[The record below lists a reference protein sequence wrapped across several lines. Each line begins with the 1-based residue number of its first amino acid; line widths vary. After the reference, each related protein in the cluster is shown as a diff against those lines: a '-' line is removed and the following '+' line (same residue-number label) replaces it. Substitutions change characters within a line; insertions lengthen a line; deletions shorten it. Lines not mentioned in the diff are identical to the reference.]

1 VPSDRLKDLEERTR
15 YLPGDV
21 EPRVF
26 ERWES
31 AGIFHPH
38 AQQAADQS
46 FSIAV
51 PPPNVTGVLHMGHA
65 LNGSIQD
72 VLIRLARM
80 RGKRTKW
87 IFGTDH
93 AGIATQVKVE
103 QALAEQ
109 GRSKEDVGR
118 EEFIERVWEWRKD
131 HGSQITEQFKRLGA
145 SLDYGDERF
154 TMDSAYAEAVV
165 EVFVALYE
173 KGLIYRDNYMVNW
186 DPGTRSAISDL
197 EVEQREMQDTLYM
210 VDYPLASGSGSITV
224 ATVRPETML
233 ADTAIAVNPADE
245 RYTRLIGEEAI
256 LPLVGRRLRIIGDE
270 YVKTDFGTGALK
282 ITPGHDP
289 NDFEIGRKHG
299 LEEISVIGEDGRMT
313 EAAGERFAGLTADD
327 AQRAV
332 VKALREGGL
341 LSGTQ
346 PYVHDVPHS
355 HRSGQRIEPLISL
368 QWFCDMEKLA
378 GPAIAAVKSG
388 ELRFHPENP
397 WTGVYLDWLEN
408 IRPWCVSRQL
418 WWGHQ
423 LPVWYREGETHV
435 GAEPPDGEGWE
446 RDPDVLDTWF
456 SSALWPFATL
466 GWPRQTPELRAF
478 YPTDVLSTARDIIF
492 LWVARMVMFG
502 VEFTGELPFR
512 DVPIHSVIQ
521 APDGRRM
528 SKSLGTGIDPLDLID
543 GGPRPPVYKEGGDFP
558 AYGAD
563 ALRFGLLASSSSQ
576 DVRFNEERVRQGRD
590 LANKL
595 WNASRLILLGVQ
607 EGVAPSPDQASGA
620 KRVVPAHEDLPPEDR
635 WILSRLERIT
645 ARTTESL
652 DAFELSAA
660 ALDLYDFFWSELCD
674 WYLELAKP
682 RLYDELVDRTAVSAT
697 LLHCLDRTLRLL
709 HPLMPHVTEEIW
721 SFLPAAD
728 GAEGGLLAVAEWPAP
743 DAARIDAQAEELV
756 GRCIAAVTELR
767 RYRDEAGVKPSAVL
781 PARFA
786 ADGYDGTAAQVAR
799 LARLELSDGDGDA
812 AAEVPVPGGA
822 VQLLASDD
830 FDPGAIAARLAERRD
845 KLADEVGRLEAKLAN
860 ERFVQRA
867 PAEVVQGERD
877 KLADYR
883 AELERLV

>member
-1 VPSDRLKDLEERTR
+1 MPSDRLKDLEERTR
-15 YLPGDV
+15 YQPGDV

-31 AGIFHPH
+31 AGIFHPDAEGD
-38 AQQAADQS
+38 AQES

-72 VLIRLARM
+72 ALIRLARM

-103 QALAEQ
+103 QALADE
-109 GRSKEDVGR
+109 GKTKEDVGR
-118 EEFIERVWEWRKD
+118 EEFVERVWEWRKD
-131 HGSQITEQFKRLGA
+131 HGSQIVEQFKRLGA

-154 TMDSAYAEAVV
+154 TMDPAYAEAVAK
-165 EVFVALYE
+165 VFVALYE

-210 VDYPLASGSGSITV
+210 IDYPLASGSGSVTV

-233 ADTAIAVNPADE
+233 ADTAIAVNPNDE

-313 EAAGERFAGLTADD
+313 EAAGERFAGLTADE

-332 VKALREGGL
+332 VKALRDEGL

-378 GPAIAAVKSG
+378 GPAIAAVKDG
-388 ELRFHPENP
+388 ELRFHPESP
-397 WTGVYLDWLEN
+397 WTGVYLNWLEN

-435 GAEPPDGEGWE
+435 GAAPPDGDGWT

-466 GWPRQTPELRAF
+466 GWPHETPELRAF

-528 SKSLGTGIDPLDLID
+528 SKSLGTGIDPLELID
-543 GGPRPPVYKEGGDFP
+543 GGPRPPVYKEGGEFP

-607 EGVAPSPDQASGA
+607 EGVAPSPDEAVTA
-620 KRVVPAHEDLPPEDR
+620 EDR

-645 ARTTESL
+645 ERTTRSL
-652 DAFELSAA
+652 DGFELSAA

-682 RLYDELVDRTAVSAT
+682 RLYDEQGDRTAVSAT
-697 LLHCLDRTLRLL
+697 LLFCLDRTLRLL

-728 GAEGGLLAVAEWPAP
+728 GSERGLLAVAEWPKG
-743 DAARIDAQAEELV
+743 DSARIDDEAEELV
-756 GRCIAAVTELR
+756 GRCVAAVTELR

-786 ADGYDGTAAQVAR
+786 AQGYDGTADQVAR
-799 LARLELSDGDGDA
+799 LARLELVDAAAASDGGGEV

-830 FDPGAIAARLAERRD
+830 FDPGAVAARVAERRD
-845 KLADEVGRLEAKLAN
+845 KLEVEIVRLEAKLAN
-860 ERFVQRA
+860 ERFVERA
-867 PAEVVQGERD
+867 PADVVQGERD
-877 KLADYR
+877 KLAGYR
-883 AELERLV
+883 DELARLG

>member
-1 VPSDRLKDLEERTR
+1 MPTDRLKDLEERTR
-15 YLPGDV
+15 YQPGDV

-31 AGIFHPH
+31 AGIFHPD
-38 AQQAADQS
+38 ADGSADES

-72 VLIRLARM
+72 ALIRLARM

-103 QALAEQ
+103 QALAEE
-109 GRSKEDVGR
+109 GKTKEDIGR
-118 EEFIERVWEWRKD
+118 EQFIERVWEWRKD
-131 HGSQITEQFKRLGA
+131 HGFQITEQFKRLGA
-145 SLDYGDERF
+145 SLDYSDERF
-154 TMDSAYAEAVV
+154 TMDAAYAKAVAK
-165 EVFVALYE
+165 VFVALYE

-210 VDYPLASGSGSITV
+210 IDYPLASGSGSVTV

-233 ADTAIAVNPADE
+233 ADTAIAVNPNDE
-245 RYTRLIGEEAI
+245 RYTRLIGEDAI

-332 VKALREGGL
+332 VKALREEGL

-355 HRSGQRIEPLISL
+355 HRSGMRIEPLISL

-378 GPAIAAVKSG
+378 GPAIAAVEDG
-388 ELRFHPENP
+388 ELRFHPQNP
-397 WTGVYLDWLEN
+397 WTGVYLNWLEN

-435 GAEPPDGEGWE
+435 GAEPPEGDGWT

-466 GWPRQTPELRAF
+466 GWPEKTPDLQAF

-528 SKSLGTGIDPLDLID
+528 SKSLGTGIDPLELID
-543 GGPRPPVYKEGGDFP
+543 GGPRPPVYKEGGEFP

-607 EGVAPSPDQASGA
+607 EGVAPSPDHAA
-620 KRVVPAHEDLPPEDR
+620 TPEDR

-645 ARTTESL
+645 GRTTKSL

-660 ALDLYDFFWSELCD
+660 AFELYDFFWSELCD

-682 RLYDELVDRTAVSAT
+682 RLYDEQADRTAVSAT
-697 LLHCLDRTLRLL
+697 LLFCLDRTLRLL

-721 SFLPAAD
+721 SFLPSTD
-728 GAEGGLLAVAEWPAP
+728 GAERGLLAVADWPQA
-743 DAARIDAQAEELV
+743 DASRIDAEAEELV
-756 GRCIAAVTELR
+756 GRCVAAVTELR

-781 PARFA
+781 PARFV
-786 ADGYDGTAAQVAR
+786 ADGYDGTTAQVAR
-799 LARLELSDGDGDA
+799 LARLELSDADGAA
-812 AAEVPVPGGA
+812 AAEVQVPGGA

-830 FDPGAIAARLAERRD
+830 FDPGAVAARIAERRD
-845 KLADEVGRLEAKLAN
+845 KLEQEIGRLEAKLAN
-860 ERFVQRA
+860 ERFVDRA
-867 PAEVVQGERD
+867 PADVVQGERD
-877 KLADYR
+877 KLAGYR
-883 AELERLV
+883 DELARLG

>member
-1 VPSDRLKDLEERTR
+1 VADDRLKVLEERTR
-15 YLPGDV
+15 YQPGDV

-26 ERWES
+26 ERWEQS
-31 AGIFHPH
+31 GVFHPEPDGD
-38 AQQAADQS
+38 ATDN

-65 LNGSIQD
+65 LNSSIQD
-72 VLIRLARM
+72 SLIRLARM
-80 RGKRTKW
+80 RGRRTKW
-87 IFGTDH
+87 VFGTDH

-103 QALAEQ
+103 QALAAE
-109 GRSKEDVGR
+109 GKTKEDVGR
-118 EEFIERVWEWRKD
+118 EAFVERIWEWRRE
-131 HGSQITEQFKRLGA
+131 HGTQITEQFKRLGA
-145 SLDYGDERF
+145 SLDYADERF
-154 TMDSAYAEAVV
+154 TMDEAYARAVQQ
-165 EVFVALYE
+165 VFVALYE

-197 EVEQREMQDTLYM
+197 EVEQRELQDTLYM
-210 VDYPLASGSGSITV
+210 IDYPLASGSGSITV

-233 ADTAIAVNPADE
+233 ADTAIAVNPNDE

-299 LEEISVIGEDGRMT
+299 LDEISVIGEDGRMT
-313 EAAGERFAGLTADD
+313 AAAGERFAGLTAED
-327 AQRAV
+327 ARREV
-332 VKALREGGL
+332 VAALREEGL
-341 LSGTQ
+341 VSGTQ

-355 HRSGQRIEPLISL
+355 HRSGMRIEPLISL

-378 GPAIAAVKSG
+378 GPAIAAVKG
-388 ELRFHPENP
+388 GRLKFHPENP
-397 WTGVYLDWLEN
+397 WTGVYLNWLEG

-423 LPVWYREGETHV
+423 LPVWYRGEDTYV
-435 GAEPPDGEGWE
+435 GAKPPEGDGWT

-466 GWPRQTPELRAF
+466 GWPDDTPELRAF

-502 VEFTGELPFR
+502 VEFTGELPFT

-528 SKSLGTGIDPLDLID
+528 SKSLGTGIDPLELID
-543 GGPRPPVYKEGGDFP
+543 GGPRPPVYKEGGEFP

-576 DVRFNEERVRQGRD
+576 DVRFNEERVKQGRD

-607 EGVAPSPDQASGA
+607 EGVAPSPDHA
-620 KRVVPAHEDLPPEDR
+620 ETPEDR

-645 ARTTESL
+645 ERTSQAF
-652 DAFELSAA
+652 DAFELSVA

-682 RLYDELVDRTAVSAT
+682 RLYADEGDRTAVSAT
-697 LLHCLDRTLRLL
+697 LLFALDRTLRLL
-709 HPLMPHVTEEIW
+709 HPIMPHVTEEIW
-721 SFLPAAD
+721 SFMPAAV
-728 GAEGGLLAVAEWPAP
+728 GEERGMLIVADWPEPAP
-743 DAARIDAQAEELV
+743 ARIDEQAEQLV
-756 GRCIAAVTELR
+756 GRVIACVTELR

-781 PARFA
+781 PARLA

-799 LARLELSDGDGDA
+799 LARLELHDGGDP

-822 VQLLASDD
+822 VQLLPTEAFDLEAAS
-830 FDPGAIAARLAERRD
+830 ARIAERKQ
-845 KLADEVGRLEAKLAN
+845 KLTDEIQRLEQKLAN
-860 ERFVQRA
+860 DRFVERA

-877 KLADYR
+877 KLATYKSD
-883 AELERLV
+883 LERLG

>member
-15 YLPGDV
+15 YQPGDV

-26 ERWES
+26 ERWER
-31 AGIFHPH
+31 AGVFSPDPE
-38 AQQAADQS
+38 AAGES

-72 VLIRLARM
+72 ALIRLARM
-80 RGKRTKW
+80 RGRSTKW
-87 IFGTDH
+87 TFGTDH

-103 QALAEQ
+103 QALAAE

-118 EEFIERVWEWRKD
+118 EAFVERVWEWRKD

-145 SLDYGDERF
+145 SLDYSDERF
-154 TMDSAYAEAVV
+154 TMDEDYARAVV
-165 EVFVALYE
+165 KVFVALYE

-197 EVEQREMQDTLYM
+197 EVEQRELQDTLYM
-210 VDYPLASGSGSITV
+210 IDYPLASGSGSITV

-233 ADTAIAVNPADE
+233 ADTAIAVNPNDE

-299 LEEISVIGEDGRMT
+299 LEQISVIGEDGRMT
-313 EAAGERFAGLTADD
+313 AAAGERFAGLTADD
-327 AQRAV
+327 AQREV
-332 VKALREGGL
+332 VAALRAEGL
-341 LSGTQ
+341 ISGTQ

-355 HRSGQRIEPLISL
+355 HRSGMRIEPLISL

-378 GPAIAAVKSG
+378 GPAIAAVKDG
-388 ELRFHPENP
+388 RLRFHPEKP

-423 LPVWYREGETHV
+423 LPVWYHGEETHV
-435 GAEPPDGEGWE
+435 GAEPPAGDGWT

-466 GWPRQTPELRAF
+466 GWPDDTPQLRAY

-502 VEFTGELPFR
+502 VEFTSELPFT

-528 SKSLGTGIDPLDLID
+528 SKSLGTGIDPLELID
-543 GGPRPPVYKEGGDFP
+543 GGPRPPVYEEGGEFP

-576 DVRFNEERVRQGRD
+576 DVRFNEERVKQGRD

-607 EGVAPSPDQASGA
+607 EDVAPSPDHA
-620 KRVVPAHEDLPPEDR
+620 ETPEDR

-645 ARTTESL
+645 ERATEAL
-652 DAFELSAA
+652 DGFELSVA

-682 RLYDELVDRTAVSAT
+682 RLYDEQADRTAVSAT
-697 LLHCLDRTLRLL
+697 LLFALDRTLRLL

-728 GAEGGLLAVAEWPAP
+728 GAERGLLAVAEWPAADP
-743 DAARIDAQAEELV
+743 GRIDEQAEELL
-756 GRCIAAVTELR
+756 GRTVAAVTELR

-786 ADGYDGTAAQVAR
+786 AEGYDGAAAQVAR
-799 LARLELSDGDGDA
+799 LARLELHSGDGDTA
-812 AAEVPVPGGA
+812 VEVPVPGGA
-822 VQLLASDD
+822 VELLVSDA
-830 FDPGAIAARLAERRD
+830 FDPGAASARVAERRA
-845 KLADEVGRLEAKLAN
+845 KLELEIERLQGKLAN
-860 ERFVQRA
+860 ARFVERA

-877 KLADYR
+877 KLAAYR
-883 AELERLV
+883 ADLERLG